1 MVAMMRVL
9 LVEDEK
15 KVASFI
21 KKGLEEHGYAVDL
34 ASDGKTGLAMAL
46 DQIHDLLILDI
57 NLPEIDGLTVLG
69 QIRGKK
75 VVTPVLLLTVRAT
88 IEDKVIGLDTGADD
102 YLSKPFSFEE
112 LLARVRALLRR
123 HSESKSPVLSL
134 ADLSL
139 DPASR
144 QVFRGGNRIEL
155 TSKEFAILE
164 YFLRNVGRVLTRSMI
179 INHAWDYDY
188 EAETNVVDVYI
199 AYLRKKIDAPYH
211 PKLLHTIRGTGY
223 VMREE

>member
-1 MVAMMRVL
+1 MRVL

-21 KKGLEEHGYAVDL
+21 KKGLEEQGYAVDF
-34 ASDGKTGLAMAL
+34 ASDGKTGLSMAL
-46 DQIHDLLILDI
+46 DQVHDLVILDI
-57 NLPEIDGLTVLG
+57 NLPEIDGLTVLS
-69 QIRGKK
+69 QMRG
-75 VVTPVLLLTVRAT
+75 
-88 IEDKVIGLDTGADD
+88 
-102 YLSKPFSFEE
+102 FSFEE

-123 HSESKSPVLSL
+123 GSESKVPVLSV

-144 QVFRGGNRIEL
+144 QVFRDGNRIEL

-164 YFLRNVGRVLTRSMI
+164 YFMRNAGRVLTRSMI
-179 INHAWDYDY
+179 IHHAWDYDY
-188 EAETNVVDVYI
+188 DAETNVVDVYI
-199 AYLRKKIDAPYH
+199 HYLRKKIDAPYH

-223 VMREE
+223 VLREE

>member
-1 MVAMMRVL
+1 MRVL

>member
-1 MVAMMRVL
+1 MRVL

-34 ASDGKTGLAMAL
+34 ATDGKIGLAMAL
-46 DQIHDLLILDI
+46 DQLHDLVILDI
-57 NLPEIDGLTVLG
+57 NLPEIDGLSVLR
-69 QIRGKK
+69 QIRDKQM
-75 VVTPVLLLTVRAT
+75 VTPVLLLTIRAT

-123 HSESKSPVLSL
+123 GSDSKTPLL
-134 ADLSL
+134 KIADLSL
-139 DPASR
+139 DPATR

-164 YFLRNVGRVLTRSMI
+164 YFMRNAGRVLTRSMI

-188 EAETNVVDVYI
+188 EAETNMVDVYI
-199 AYLRKKIDAPYH
+199 NYLRKKMDAAYQ

-223 VMREE
+223 VMREEE

>member
-1 MVAMMRVL
+1 MRVL

-34 ASDGKTGLAMAL
+34 ASDGKIGLAMAL
-46 DQIHDLLILDI
+46 DQLHDLVILDI
-57 NLPEIDGLTVLG
+57 NLPEIDGLSVLR
-69 QIRGKK
+69 QIREKQ
-75 VVTPVLLLTVRAT
+75 VVTPVLFLTIRAT

-123 HSESKSPVLSL
+123 GADSKTPVLKV

-139 DPASR
+139 DPATR

-164 YFLRNVGRVLTRSMI
+164 YFMRNAGRVLTRAMI

-188 EAETNVVDVYI
+188 EAETNMVDVYI
-199 AYLRKKIDAPYH
+199 NYLRKKMDAAYQ

-223 VMREE
+223 VMREEK

>member
-1 MVAMMRVL
+1 MRVL

-34 ASDGKTGLAMAL
+34 ASDGKIGLAMAL
-46 DQIHDLLILDI
+46 DQLHDLVILDI
-57 NLPEIDGLTVLG
+57 NLPEIDGLSVLR
-69 QIRGKK
+69 QIREKQ
-75 VVTPVLLLTVRAT
+75 VVTPVLLLTIRAT

-123 HSESKSPVLSL
+123 RSDSKTPVLKV

-139 DPASR
+139 DPATR

-164 YFLRNVGRVLTRSMI
+164 YFMRNAGRVLTRSMI

-188 EAETNVVDVYI
+188 EAETNLVDVYVN
-199 AYLRKKIDAPYH
+199 YLRKKMDAAYQ

-223 VMREE
+223 VMREEK

>member
-1 MVAMMRVL
+1 MRVL

-34 ASDGKTGLAMAL
+34 ASDGKIGLAMAL
-46 DQIHDLLILDI
+46 DQVHDLVILDI
-57 NLPEIDGLTVLG
+57 NLPEIDGLSVLR
-69 QIRGKK
+69 QIREQQMA
-75 VVTPVLLLTVRAT
+75 TPVLLLTIRAT

-123 HSESKSPVLSL
+123 GSDSKTPVLKV

-139 DPASR
+139 DPATR

-164 YFLRNVGRVLTRSMI
+164 YFMRNAGRVLTRSMI

-188 EAETNVVDVYI
+188 EAETNMVDVYI
-199 AYLRKKIDAPYH
+199 NYLRKKMDAAYH

-223 VMREE
+223 VMREEE

>member
-1 MVAMMRVL
+1 MIYRILFCIIL
-9 LVEDEK
+9 LAGLYQIVTHFYQDEEK
-15 KVASFI
+15 LLRSNIRSTVKEA
-21 KKGLEEHGYAVDL
+21 L
-34 ASDGKTGLAMAL
+34 L
-46 DQIHDLLILDI
+46 DQLHDLVILDI
-57 NLPEIDGLTVLG
+57 NLPEIDGLSVLR
-69 QIRGKK
+69 QIRDKQ
-75 VVTPVLLLTVRAT
+75 VVTPVLLLTIRAT

-123 HSESKSPVLSL
+123 RSDSKTPLLKV

-139 DPASR
+139 DPAAR
-144 QVFRGGNRIEL
+144 QVFRDGNRIEL

-164 YFLRNVGRVLTRSMI
+164 YFMRNAGRVLTRSMI

-188 EAETNVVDVYI
+188 EAETNMVDVYI
-199 AYLRKKIDAPYH
+199 NYLRKKMDAAYQ

-223 VMREE
+223 VMREEE

>member
-1 MVAMMRVL
+1 MRVL

-21 KKGLEEHGYAVDL
+21 KKGLEEHGYAVDHG
-34 ASDGKTGLAMAL
+34 ADGKSGLLMAL
-46 DQIHDLLILDI
+46 DQIHDLVILDI
-57 NLPEIDGLTVLG
+57 NLPEIDGLTVLR
-69 QIRGKK
+69 QMRAKK

-102 YLSKPFSFEE
+102 YLAKPFSFEE

-123 HSESKSPVLSL
+123 SSDSKSPVFTV
-134 ADLSL
+134 ADLVL

-144 QVFRGGNRIEL
+144 QVFRGSDRIEL

-164 YFLRNVGRVLTRSMI
+164 YFIRNRGRVLTRTMI
-179 INHAWDYDY
+179 IDHVWGYDFD
-188 EAETNVVDVYI
+188 ADTNVVDVYVN
-199 AYLRKKIDAPYH
+199 YLRKKIDAPYE
-211 PKLLHTIRGTGY
+211 PKLLHTVRGTGY
-223 VMREE
+223 VLREE

>member
-1 MVAMMRVL
+1 MRVL

-34 ASDGKTGLAMAL
+34 ASDGKIGLAMAL
-46 DQIHDLLILDI
+46 DQLHDLVILDI
-57 NLPEIDGLTVLG
+57 NLPEIDGLSVLR
-69 QIRGKK
+69 QIRDKQ
-75 VVTPVLLLTVRAT
+75 VVTPVLLLTIRAT

-123 HSESKSPVLSL
+123 RSDSKTPLLKV

-139 DPASR
+139 DPAAR
-144 QVFRGGNRIEL
+144 QVFRDGNRIEL

-164 YFLRNVGRVLTRSMI
+164 YFMRNAGRVLTRSMI

-188 EAETNVVDVYI
+188 EAETNMVDVYI
-199 AYLRKKIDAPYH
+199 NYLRKKMDAAYQ

-223 VMREE
+223 VMREEE

>member
-1 MVAMMRVL
+1 MRVL

-34 ASDGKTGLAMAL
+34 ASDGKIGLAMAL
-46 DQIHDLLILDI
+46 DQLHDLVILDI
-57 NLPEIDGLTVLG
+57 NLPEIDGLSVLR
-69 QIRGKK
+69 QIRDKQM
-75 VVTPVLLLTVRAT
+75 VTPVLLLTIRAT

-123 HSESKSPVLSL
+123 GSDSKTPLLKV

-139 DPASR
+139 DPATR

-164 YFLRNVGRVLTRSMI
+164 YFMRNAGRVLTRSMI

-188 EAETNVVDVYI
+188 EAETNMVDVYI
-199 AYLRKKIDAPYH
+199 NYLRKKMDAAYQ

-223 VMREE
+223 VMREEE